1 MEGMTGCVARGE
13 GAGNAAGCPPDANSS
28 LPLKHKS
35 HARFCPSAAGQGGQK
50 ASNGEQIGH
59 QSFDSSGNKGLRQCM
74 RTGTPVRLWAKVCGR
89 NRLLDRPGRPTG
101 YRYVYFG
108 LFKVR

>member
-1 MEGMTGCVARGE
+1 
-13 GAGNAAGCPPDANSS
+13 
-28 LPLKHKS
+28 
-35 HARFCPSAAGQGGQK
+35 
-50 ASNGEQIGH
+50 
-59 QSFDSSGNKGLRQCM
+59 M

-108 LFKVR
+108 LFKVRLKGSTAQHTAVQYLHVMLGTR